1 MAIQSLCEAV
11 HCRRDRQS
19 GTPQPRTAASGQ
31 RLCLVCRARLKEDL
45 VRLPGLYDGC
55 GEVLSPARP
64 AITERVS
71 SGRSRQGIRLNEAAL
86 QARGDMVPVLASWAG
101 AIVAER
107 GVSAPPRREVHALAA
122 FLARHLDW
130 LAAHPAA
137 GECAGEVRRV
147 TNVARSALAPRPT
160 LPQELG
166 SCPVT
171 DCEESV
177 RTARGADARHV
188 VRCGAGHVLPP
199 DRWLLLS
206 GRA

>member
-45 VRLPGLYDGC
+45 VGLPGLYDGC
-55 GEVLSPARP
+55 GEALSPARTG
-64 AITERVS
+64 ITERVS
-71 SGRSRQGIRLNEAAL
+71 SGRARHGIRLNEAAL
-86 QARGDMVPVLASWAG
+86 QARGDMVAVLASWAG
-101 AIVAER
+101 AIVAQR

-137 GECAGEVRRV
+137 GECAAEVRRV
-147 TNVARSALAPRPT
+147 TNMARSALAPRPA
-160 LPQELG
+160 LPKELG

-177 RTARGADARHV
+177 RTARGADATHV